1 MLINIIIFFLDIWV
15 VMIKDIWYVGFGWY
29 SFVLF
34 WFGVVDNMVNYIEY
48 V

>member
-15 VMIKDIWYVGFGWY
+15 VMIKDIWYAVFGWY

-34 WFGVVDNMVNYIEY
+34 WFGVLDNMVNYI
-48 V
+48 